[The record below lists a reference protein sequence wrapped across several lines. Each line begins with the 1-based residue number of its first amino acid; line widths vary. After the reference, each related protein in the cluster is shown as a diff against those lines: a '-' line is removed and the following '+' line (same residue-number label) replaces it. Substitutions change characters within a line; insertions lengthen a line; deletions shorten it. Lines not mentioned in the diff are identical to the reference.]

1 MGARKMAGAWEEIGR
16 LAQELVGKGAGEGG
30 HAFEIHSY

>member
-1 MGARKMAGAWEEIGR
+1 MGPRKMTGAWEEIGR
-16 LAQELVGKGAGEGG
+16 LAQELVGEGAGERG